1 MSRFAGYESGM
12 GTTDATTDATSAKAD
27 AAIIVLGDDVGTAAQ
42 LVQRFGYDEAER
54 IMLDS
59 VDEHEPVATT
69 VRRYA
74 A

>member
-1 MSRFAGYESGM
+1 M
-12 GTTDATTDATSAKAD
+12 GTTDATNDATS
-27 AAIIVLGDDVGTAAQ
+27 IIVLSDEVGTAAQ

-59 VDEHEPVATT
+59 VDEHEPVTAT
-69 VRRYA
+69 VRRHA